1 MEKRLLAKIIELPKI
16 GGGKG
21 EEGFGPWGW
30 LGGVKDVGEAAREF
44 ASIISKIIGI
54 MTVVAGIWFF
64 FILLIGA
71 FGYLSAGGDSEKIKS
86 ATKRIGN
93 GLTGLIVI
101 VLAYAFISL
110 IGRMLGLDILNPQDV
125 IELLGP

>member
-1 MEKRLLAKIIELPKI
+1 MKENFLAQLDLGKI
-16 GGGKG
+16 GGGEG

-30 LGGVKDVGEAAREF
+30 LGGTKDVGAAAEKF
-44 ASIISKIIGI
+44 SLIISRIIGV
-54 MTVVAGIWFF
+54 MTVIAGIFF
-64 FILLIGA
+64 FFTLLAGA
-71 FGYLSAGGDSEKIKS
+71 FGYLTAGGDSEKIKS

>member
-21 EEGFGPWGW
+21 EGGFGPWGW

-44 ASIISKIIGI
+44 ASIISKIIGV
-54 MTVVAGIWFF
+54 MTVIAGIWFF

-71 FGYLSAGGDSEKIKS
+71 FGYLSAGGDAEKIKS

-101 VLAYAFISL
+101 ILAYAFISL

-125 IELLGP
+125 IKLLGP

>member
-1 MEKRLLAKIIELPKI
+1 MKEKYLALSLGRI
-16 GGGKG
+16 GEG
-21 EEGFGPWGW
+21 EGFGPFSGLD
-30 LGGVKDVGEAAREF
+30 LGDVSGAASAF
-44 ASIISKIIGI
+44 ASIISKIIGV

-71 FGYLSAGGDSEKIKS
+71 FGFLSAGGDPEKIKS
-86 ATKRIGN
+86 ASQRIGN

>member
-1 MEKRLLAKIIELPKI
+1 MKEKYLAQLNLGRI
-16 GGGKG
+16 GEG
-21 EEGFGPWGW
+21 EGFGPFSG
-30 LGGVKDVGEAAREF
+30 LDLSNVSEAASAF
-44 ASIISKIIGI
+44 ASIISKIIGL
-54 MTVVAGIWFF
+54 MTVIAGIWFF

-71 FGYLSAGGDSEKIKS
+71 FGYLTAGGDSEKIKS

-125 IELLGP
+125 IKLLGP

>member
-1 MEKRLLAKIIELPKI
+1 MKERYLAQLPLGRI
-16 GGGKG
+16 GEGA
-21 EEGFGPWGW
+21 GFGPFSG
-30 LGGVKDVGEAAREF
+30 LDLSDVSPAASAF

-71 FGYLSAGGDSEKIKS
+71 FGYLSAGGDPEKIKS

-110 IGRMLGLDILNPQDV
+110 IGRMLGLDILNPQDI